1 MSVTAGNS
9 DLLAN
14 KWFTSNGSS
23 QRVVVNFAYADIQIY
38 DETDIAADTWY
49 NTPVQINYT
58 PKYADSILLVE
69 AGCGTR
75 SILAYGMRMKIV
87 RDGLSSNLGYN
98 GTQDF
103 MYKGDQ
109 ANHHN
114 DMQASMVVPA
124 TSTTVTN
131 FRVQIAPYAGVGEC
145 FTGLGNSWIQVT
157 EFQG

>member
-1 MSVTAGNS
+1 MSVKLGDNELWADKWARS
-9 DLLAN
+9 DG
-14 KWFTSNGSS
+14 TS
-23 QRVVVNFAYADIQIY
+23 QPCVVKFAWADIQNY

-49 NTPVQINYT
+49 NTPVQIDYV
-58 PKYADSILLVE
+58 PKYADSTLLIE

-87 RDGLSSNLGYN
+87 RDGVTQNVHFQ
-98 GTQDF
+98 GTHDF

-114 DMQASMVVPA
+114 DMQASLIVSA
-124 TSTTVTN
+124 NNTNSTN
-131 FRVQIAPYAGVGEC
+131 FRVQIAPYAAVGEC
-145 FTGLGNSWIQVT
+145 FTGLGNAWIQVT